1 MNTNI
6 LIENAVMELS
16 SDKDHSV
23 FFTSKRNDSPMPD
36 IEQLRMVV
44 ELLNKIIFPGYFG
57 ESTINP
63 KNLRYY
69 IGVYIDSLKTILEEQ
84 IKRGLCFNCS
94 NENKL
99 INYTQIADE
108 KTLAFINCLPEIKRL
123 LRTDIEA
130 TFLGDPASKSHGE
143 IIYCYPGIRAL
154 TNYRIAHELV
164 KLEIPLIP
172 RIISEM
178 AHSATGIDINPGAQ
192 IGEYFAIDHGTGVVI
207 GETCIIGKN
216 VKIYQGVTLGAKSFP
231 LDEQGNPI
239 KGVDRHPIVED
250 GVVIYSGATILGR
263 VTIGKNSMIG
273 GNVWLTHSVP
283 PDSKILQKK
292 PRENV
297 FFDGGGI

>member
-1 MNTNI
+1 MNANQI
-6 LIENAVMELS
+6 IENTVRELS
-16 SDKDHSV
+16 SDENHPV
-23 FFTSKRNDSPMPD
+23 FFTSKKHDSPMPD
-36 IEQLRMVV
+36 IEQLKQVV
-44 ELLNKIIFPGYFG
+44 NLLNKILFPGYFG

-63 KNLRYY
+63 ENLRYY
-69 IGVYIDSLKTILEEQ
+69 IGVYIDNLKSHLGEQ
-84 IKRGLCFNCS
+84 IKRGICFNS
-94 NENKL
+94 STDNISIDYDQVAN
-99 INYTQIADE
+99 E
-108 KTLAFINCLPEIKRL
+108 KTLAFIDRLPEIKRL

-130 TFLGDPASKSHGE
+130 TYLGDPASKSHGE
-143 IIYCYPGIRAL
+143 IIYCYPGISAL

-172 RIISEM
+172 RIIAEM
-178 AHSATGIDINPGAQ
+178 AHSTTGIDINPGAR
-192 IGEYFAIDHGTGVVI
+192 IGEYFAIDHGTGIVI

-231 LDEQGNPI
+231 LDEHGNPI

-250 GVVIYSGATILGR
+250 NVVIYSGATILGR
-263 VTIGKNSMIG
+263 VCIGKNSMIG

-292 PRENV
+292 PKENI